1 MGDWKKTKINQFL
14 FEREGK
20 YQPDDKAVSELKRI
34 NKIDFSGNF
43 HIVVKPSNTH
53 MILIRPGDL
62 VISGINVSKGAMGI
76 YNGKEDVTATIHY
89 SSYTFDTEK
98 INVGYFKR
106 FLKSPEFVR
115 LLQEQVKGGIK
126 TEIKPKHILPLEVAL
141 PDIEEQ
147 GKIVS
152 HFKNIETEDGELKQE
167 LTHQQ
172 ALLKKLRQQILQEAI
187 EGKLTADW
195 RERNPDVEPAGALLK
210 RIQAEKA
217 QLIKD
222 KKIKK
227 QKPLPPIDRKEK
239 PFDLP
244 EGWEWCRT
252 GDLLNKFST
261 GPFGSMLHKSDY
273 VPNGIPLVNPT
284 NMVNGVIVSNGKMM
298 INHKTR
304 ERLSRYTL
312 KAGELVIARRGN
324 LSKCAIVSKNEEG
337 WLCGTGSF
345 FIQSS
350 KFISKEFFVKLYKS
364 YFFQKQL
371 ANISIGQTMA
381 NLNQKILNGI
391 LFSLPPLPEQKA
403 IVAKVEKLLA
413 LCDQLETQITAN
425 QAHAEQLMQAVL
437 KETFQQNNSK
447 PATHATGD

>member
-106 FLKSPEFVR
+106 FLKSPEFGR
-115 LLQEQVKGGIK
+115 LLLEQVKGGIK
-126 TEIKPKHILPLEVAL
+126 TEIKPKHILPLEIAL

-147 GKIVS
+147 EKIVS

-187 EGKLTADW
+187 EGKLTAEW
-195 RERNPDVEPAGALLK
+195 RKQNPDVEPAGALLK
-210 RIQAEKA
+210 RIQAEKV

-244 EGWEWCRT
+244 EGWEWCRLGEIFLMHYGKGLAKSQT
-252 GDLLNKFST
+252 KNSDKYAVYGSNGVVGYYSKRLTDKRAIIIGRKGSAGAIQISNQGSWTTDVAYYIEESSLLNF
-261 GPFGSMLHKSDY
+261 DY
-273 VPNGIPLVNPT
+273 LIYLLTSLRLDRLGKGVKPGLNRSEVYSLVIPLVP
-284 NMVNGVIVSNGKMM
+284 
-298 INHKTR
+298 
-304 ERLSRYTL
+304 L
-312 KAGELVIARRGN
+312 K
-324 LSKCAIVSKNEEG
+324 
-337 WLCGTGSF
+337 
-345 FIQSS
+345 
-350 KFISKEFFVKLYKS
+350 
-364 YFFQKQL
+364 
-371 ANISIGQTMA
+371 
-381 NLNQKILNGI
+381 
-391 LFSLPPLPEQKA
+391 EQKA
-403 IVAKVEKLLA
+403 IVTKVEKLLA
-413 LCDQLETQITAN
+413 LCAQLETQITAN

-437 KETFQQNNSK
+437 KETFQQNNK

>member
-106 FLKSPEFVR
+106 FLKSPEFGR
-115 LLQEQVKGGIK
+115 LLLEQVKGGIK
-126 TEIKPKHILPLEVAL
+126 TEIKPKHILPLEIAL
-141 PDIEEQ
+141 PDIDEQ

-167 LTHQQ
+167 LTHQKI
-172 ALLKKLRQQILQEAI
+172 LLKKLRQQILQEAI

-217 QLIKD
+217 KLIKD

-227 QKPLPPIDRKEK
+227 QKPLPPIGEEEK

-244 EGWEWCRT
+244 AGWTWCRLGCMAT
-252 GDLLNKFST
+252 INPRNFVDDDLDIGFTPMPLVSGKLCEHPEYELRKWGSVKRGFTHFADGDVVVAKITPCFENSKAGIIKDF
-261 GPFGSMLHKSDY
+261 
-273 VPNGIPLVNPT
+273 PNGIGAGTTELHVVRILT
-284 NMVNGVIVSNGKMM
+284 DDVDSDYLYFLLKTSNFLEFGK
-298 INHKTR
+298 
-304 ERLSRYTL
+304 RLMKGAVGQKRVPKDYI
-312 KAGELVIARRGN
+312 EN
-324 LSKCAIVSKNEEG
+324 L
-337 WLCGTGSF
+337 
-345 FIQSS
+345 
-350 KFISKEFFVKLYKS
+350 ISPIPS
-364 YFFQKQL
+364 
-371 ANISIGQTMA
+371 
-381 NLNQKILNGI
+381 
-391 LFSLPPLPEQKA
+391 PPEQKA
-403 IVAKVEKLLA
+403 IVTKVEKLLA

>member
-43 HIVVKPSNTH
+43 HIVVKPSNTN

-106 FLKSPEFVR
+106 FLKSPEFGR
-115 LLQEQVKGGIK
+115 LLLEQVKGGIK

-167 LTHQQ
+167 LTHQKI
-172 ALLKKLRQQILQEAI
+172 LLKKLRQQILQEAI

-210 RIQAEKA
+210 RIQAEKV

-227 QKPLPPIDRKEK
+227 QKPLPPISEKEK

-244 EGWEWCRT
+244 EGWEWCRLGEIKFTQT
-252 GDLLNKFST
+252 GTTPPTHDKNNYGDFI
-261 GPFGSMLHKSDY
+261 PFVQPADIKVFGEIDY
-273 VPNGIPLVNPT
+273 NV
-284 NMVNGVIVSNGKMM
+284 K
-298 INHKTR
+298 K
-304 ERLSRYTL
+304 
-312 KAGELVIARRGN
+312 
-324 LSKCAIVSKNEEG
+324 LSKGGLNNGRLINS
-337 WLCGTGSF
+337 GSVLMVC
-345 FIQSS
+345 IGG
-350 KFISKEFFVKLYKS
+350 
-364 YFFQKQL
+364 
-371 ANISIGQTMA
+371 SIGKSA
-381 NLNQKILNGI
+381 INLYEVSCNQQINTITPLAKIDPVFLQEI
-391 LFSLPPLPEQKA
+391 LQSPYFQLSVWGRASGGTTPIVNKTKWEIIPVTLPPLPEQKA

-413 LCDQLETQITAN
+413 ICDQLETQITAN
-425 QAHAEQLMQAVL
+425 QAHAEQLMQSVL

-447 PATHATGD
+447 PATRPRSD